1 MNNYSILVV
10 DDSQD
15 NLKTISSYLKESELS
30 LTILK
35 APNGKIACMLAEKKL
50 PDLIIM
56 DWEMPEMDGIET
68 LKYLKSLD
76 HTKDIPVIM
85 CTGKMTT
92 SEHLKTALE
101 AGAVDYIRKPIDK
114 TELSARVYSMLKLSE
129 SYKEI
134 KLLNATKDKFFSIIA
149 HDLKS
154 PFSALLGFSE
164 LLLENHAIYND
175 AEREEYIKYI
185 NDGSIKTYK
194 LLENLLTWAQ
204 SQTGRIKFTPEKINI
219 TALIN
224 EIILL
229 LKETAGNKEIKL
241 ILNTENNLLVNAD
254 KNMIETVIRNLVS
267 NAIKFTPKGGD
278 ITIKSRTITDENNQR
293 LAEISVNDRGVGIS
307 PEIQYKLFKIT
318 ENVSTKGTE
327 KEPGTGLGLI
337 LCKGFV
343 EKHGGRIWVE
353 SEVGKG
359 SIFLFTVP
367 LTI

>member
-1 MNNYSILVV
+1 MENYSILVV

-15 NLKTISSYLKESELS
+15 NLKTISSFLKETELS

-35 APNGKIACMLAEKKL
+35 APNGKIACTLAEKKL
-50 PDLIIM
+50 PDLIIL

-68 LKYLKSLD
+68 LKCLKRFE
-76 HTKDIPVIM
+76 TTADIPVIM

-154 PFSALLGFSE
+154 PFTALLGFSN
-164 LLLENHAIYND
+164 LLLESHATID
-175 AEREEYIKYI
+175 DEERETYIKFI
-185 NDGSIKTYK
+185 NDGSIKTFK

-204 SQTGRIKFTPEKINI
+204 SQSGRIEFTPEKINI
-219 TALIN
+219 ETLIN

-229 LKETAGNKEIKL
+229 LTETAENKEIKL
-241 ILNTENNLLVNAD
+241 IANTDNSLFVNAD
-254 KNMIETVIRNLVS
+254 KNMIDTVIRNLIS

-278 ITIKSRTITDENNQR
+278 ITIKSHTITDNNNQKF
-293 LAEISVNDRGVGIS
+293 AEISVKDSGVGIP
-307 PEIQYKLFKIT
+307 PEIQSKLFKIT
-318 ENVSTKGTE
+318 ENISTKGTE
-327 KEPGTGLGLI
+327 EEAGTGLGLI
-337 LCKGFV
+337 LCKEFV
-343 EKHGGRIWVE
+343 EKHGGKIWVE
-353 SEVGKG
+353 SEVKKG
-359 SIFLFTVP
+359 SKFIF
-367 LTI
+367 TIPQIS